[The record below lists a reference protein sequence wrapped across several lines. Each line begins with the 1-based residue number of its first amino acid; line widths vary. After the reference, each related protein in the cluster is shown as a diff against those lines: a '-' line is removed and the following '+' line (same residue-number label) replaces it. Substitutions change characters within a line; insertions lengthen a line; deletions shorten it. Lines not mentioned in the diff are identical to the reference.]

1 MNFRDLAKI
10 DIKNLQRIT
19 ADDIIAFIK
28 SRLDIGIITGLIA
41 VTAMSIIGL
50 FGYSKTKS
58 ISLDSQIKSEN
69 ELLPVA
75 EQQKTLLSEI
85 QKFKESFPN
94 HLGTNTLIDQ
104 ISSLALLHGVQINAL
119 SPSET
124 KEDEFKSITTIQ
136 ITIAGEDYDNIIS
149 FTKSIE
155 SLPHSITITQWWGSL
170 LSSPQTNTNR
180 RQSSRGGFLINEKT
194 DDVISVKMT
203 INSTLLKDHAK
214 TEK

>member
-1 MNFRDLAKI
+1 MKLQDLAKI
-10 DIKNLQRIT
+10 DIKNLQSIT

-41 VTAMSIIGL
+41 VTLMSIIGL

-58 ISLDSQIKSEN
+58 ISLTNQIKSER
-69 ELLPVA
+69 ELLPAA
-75 EQQKTLLSEI
+75 EQQKKLLSEI
-85 QKFKESFPN
+85 QEFKEKFPK
-94 HLGTNTLIDQ
+94 HLGTNSLIDQ
-104 ISSLALLHGVQINAL
+104 LSSLALLHGVQINAL

-136 ITIAGEDYDNIIS
+136 ITIASEDYDNIIS

-155 SLPHSITITQWWGSL
+155 SLPHSITITKWGGTL
-170 LSSPQTNTNR
+170 LTSAQTPTNR
-180 RQSSRGGFLINEKT
+180 RQSSRGGFLIDQEIT
-194 DDVISVKMT
+194 DLISVKMT

-214 TEK
+214 TEI